1 MTAEEAEIK
10 SAYRKLARKYH
21 PDVAGNN
28 EETIKKFKEITEAY
42 EILTDREKRK
52 NYDTIRGFYTYA
64 QAGSAYKNP
73 YGQQRKQTHEEKK
86 ETSQQSTQKKQSK
99 EKTQKQSENKTK
111 NNTESFT
118 KAWENFVGG
127 LNKEKET
134 KAKEEKIFTKNGSD
148 INTEIT
154 ISISEAING
163 TQKTLNILHTEPCPK
178 CNGRPFIN
186 GGKCSVCDGKGELS
200 THKKIVVKIP
210 AMVKNGSKIRL
221 SNEGNLGINGG
232 ENGDLYITV
241 KIENNEEIKY
251 DGLNVL
257 KTIPITPQEAVLGGE
272 IDIPVSTGTVT
283 MKIMPNTSNGQKYRL
298 AGEGVQKNGKTGD
311 MIITIIIDIPKNL
324 TEEEIEL
331 YKKLKAISKRNIRD
345 SVYE

>member
-1 MTAEEAEIK
+1 MNKNYYEILGVKMTAEEAEIK

-127 LNKEKET
+127 LNKEK
-134 KAKEEKIFTKNGSD
+134 
-148 INTEIT
+148 
-154 ISISEAING
+154 
-163 TQKTLNILHTEPCPK
+163 
-178 CNGRPFIN
+178 
-186 GGKCSVCDGKGELS
+186 
-200 THKKIVVKIP
+200 
-210 AMVKNGSKIRL
+210 
-221 SNEGNLGINGG
+221 
-232 ENGDLYITV
+232 
-241 KIENNEEIKY
+241 
-251 DGLNVL
+251 
-257 KTIPITPQEAVLGGE
+257 
-272 IDIPVSTGTVT
+272 
-283 MKIMPNTSNGQKYRL
+283 
-298 AGEGVQKNGKTGD
+298 
-311 MIITIIIDIPKNL
+311 
-324 TEEEIEL
+324 
-331 YKKLKAISKRNIRD
+331 
-345 SVYE
+345 